1 MPRYFFNTHGS
12 ARETPDEDGEILPD
26 DEVAWKE
33 ATIIAGEIF
42 KDMDGKLR
50 PGQEWTLEVLSENRK
65 PLYMIHINSKK
76 E

>member
-1 MPRYFFNTHGS
+1 MPRYFFNTHG

-26 DEVAWKE
+26 DEVAWQE

-42 KDMDGKLR
+42 KDMDGKFR
-50 PGQEWTLEVLSENRK
+50 PGQEWSLEVLSEDRK
-65 PLYMIHINSKK
+65 PLYRIRINSKK

>member
-1 MPRYFFNTHGS
+1 MPRYFFNTYG
-12 ARETPDEDGEILPD
+12 ARENPDEDGEILPD

-50 PGQEWTLEVLSENRK
+50 PGQEWKLEVLSEDRK
-65 PLYMIHINSKK
+65 PLYMIQINSKK

>member
-1 MPRYFFNTHGS
+1 MPRYFFNTHG
-12 ARETPDEDGEILPD
+12 ARENPDEDGEILPD

-50 PGQEWTLEVLSENRK
+50 PGQEWKLEVLSEDRK
-65 PLYMIHINSKK
+65 PLYMIQINSKK